1 MTSSASAR
9 FAGLDGL
16 RAVAVLLVVI
26 YHLFPAWLLQSG
38 FIGVDVF
45 FVISGFLIT
54 SLLLRERERN
64 GRIAL
69 GPFWIR
75 RARRLVPALVAVVT
89 VCASAAWL
97 IGGDVLV
104 GLGLQVAGAATFS
117 YNWLSLATGASYFTA
132 SQPEVFRNLWSL
144 AVEEQFYLLWPL
156 LLPLFLL
163 LPGRWLR
170 TAAALALGAGSAAW
184 AVTLLATAEP
194 TRTYYGTDSHAF
206 GLLLGVALAFA
217 LQGATT
223 RTAPPLAVR
232 LMGPVL
238 GTAALAALVAL
249 ATMTP
254 TTDAVTF
261 PGALVA
267 ASVLAGVVIVV
278 SVRPGSLFGRTL
290 DIAPLRWIGERS
302 YGIYLWHWPLV
313 VLVTAAGSGT
323 TADAGVPVAAGATAA
338 VLTLVLSELSYR
350 FVEQPV
356 RVHGFRGAGRRV
368 RARLASSPARRFG
381 AVASIVAGAV
391 LLGGTTAAVAAAPET
406 TSSEAVV
413 QAGQDALDRALADA
427 AAGPEAP
434 PAPAAPPAPTVPAAP
449 DAAPPAAAAPS
460 PTPCATPGPQ
470 LPAGDTAAPCRLAD
484 DRPAPPASA
493 HVAGDRVTAIGDSVM
508 LASAPGL
515 LETFPGIHVD
525 AEVSR
530 SMWTAPEILTRLA
543 DQGQLREYVVVAL
556 GTNGPVD
563 GATLEDVARIVGPA
577 RHLVL
582 VNAFA
587 PRDWIPGVN
596 QEIAAFA
603 ASHRGVSIADWSAAI
618 DDRTDLLASDRIHPG
633 AAGGKVFADAVAT
646 AVQRVEDE
654 QLQARYEAADLLWSI
669 RHAIPVREGGRPQ

>member
-1 MTSSASAR
+1 MTSSARAR

-26 YHLFPAWLLQSG
+26 YHLFPAWLLRSG

-54 SLLLRERERN
+54 SLLLREREQT

-69 GPFWIR
+69 GSFWIR
-75 RARRLVPALVAVVT
+75 RARRLMPALAVVVT
-89 VCASAAWL
+89 VCATAAWL

-117 YNWLSLATGASYFTA
+117 YNWLSIATGASYFTA
-132 SQPEVFRNLWSL
+132 AQPEVFRNLWSL
-144 AVEEQFYLLWPL
+144 ALEEQFYLLWPL

-163 LPGRWLR
+163 LPGRWPR
-170 TAAALALGAGSAAW
+170 TLAALAVGAGSAAW
-184 AVTLLATAEP
+184 AVALLATAEP
-194 TRTYYGTDSHAF
+194 TRTYFGTDSHAF

-217 LQGATT
+217 LQGAEA
-223 RTAPPLAVR
+223 RTAPPRALRIVGA
-232 LMGPVL
+232 VL
-238 GTAALAALVAL
+238 GAAALAGLVAL
-249 ATMTP
+249 ASMTP
-254 TTDAVTF
+254 TTDARTF
-261 PGALVA
+261 PGILVV
-267 ASVLAGVVIVV
+267 ASVLAGVIVAV
-278 SVRPGSLFGRTL
+278 SVRPGSVFGRAL

-313 VLVTAAGSGT
+313 VLVTAAGTGT

-338 VLTLVLSELSYR
+338 ALTLGLAALSYR

-356 RVHGFRGAGRRV
+356 RAHGFRGVARRMG
-368 RARLASSPARRFG
+368 ARFSSSPARRLG
-381 AVASIVAGAV
+381 AVAAIAAGAV

-406 TSSEAVV
+406 TSGEAVV
-413 QAGQDALDRALADA
+413 RAGQDALDQAEAAD
-427 AAGPEAP
+427 G
-434 PAPAAPPAPTVPAAP
+434 AAPPAPV
-449 DAAPPAAAAPS
+449 S
-460 PTPCATPGPQ
+460 TP
-470 LPAGDTAAPCRLAD
+470 AD

-493 HVAGDRVTAIGDSVM
+493 RVPGDRVTAVGDSVM

-515 LETFPGIHVD
+515 LDIFPGIHVD
-525 AEVSR
+525 AKVSR
-530 SMWTAPEILTRLA
+530 SMWTAPEILARLA
-543 DQGQLREYVVVAL
+543 ERGQLRDYVVVGL

-563 GATLEDVARIVGPA
+563 DDTLTEVDRIVGPD

-582 VNAFA
+582 VNAYA

-596 QEIAAFA
+596 RELAAFA
-603 ASHRGVSIADWSAAI
+603 ASHHGVSIADWSSAI
-618 DDRTDLLASDRIHPG
+618 DDRTDLLAGDRIHPG
-633 AAGGKVFADAVAT
+633 ASGAKVFADAVAT

-669 RHAIPVREGGRPQ
+669 GHAIPSR